1 MGNICI
7 IGPTGAGKTTYL
19 AGLAYWPEK
28 TNPNFQITAI
38 TNDAKNLAS
47 KAENIICLLYTS
59 PSPRDISGSRMPSS
73 A

>member
-38 TNDAKNLAS
+38 TNDAK
-47 KAENIICLLYTS
+47 K
-59 PSPRDISGSRMPSS
+59 
-73 A
+73 

>member
-47 KAENIICLLYTS
+47 KGKYYSEWCLFRTYHY
-59 PSPRDISGSRMPSS
+59 
-73 A
+73 